1 MAEGGESMRLDQF
14 LKCLDTSTQVKI
26 NLVTAEPDKE
36 IITVTG
42 IKEDVIPTLISKDIS
57 DFDVFDIYE
66 VSIRNITYGSKGEY
80 KYQVIYLLAKEN
92 F

>member
-1 MAEGGESMRLDQF
+1 MRLDLF

-36 IITVTG
+36 IITVIGT
-42 IKEDVIPTLISKDIS
+42 KEEVIPTLISKDIS